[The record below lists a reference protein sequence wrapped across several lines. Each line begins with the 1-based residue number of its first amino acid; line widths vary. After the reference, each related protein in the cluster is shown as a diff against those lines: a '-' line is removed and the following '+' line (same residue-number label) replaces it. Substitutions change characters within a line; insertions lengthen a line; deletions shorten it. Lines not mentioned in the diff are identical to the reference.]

1 MPRYLRPRT
10 AEGIFFFTIVT
21 FGRRKIL
28 TLDMSRQI
36 LSNAIKEVQAQY
48 PFSIEA
54 WVLLPEHLHAIWTLP
69 NGDTDYS
76 KRWGLIKA
84 KFSKEGKPFFHA
96 EQSAN
101 SSRIKRRETTIWQ
114 RRFWE
119 HAIRDDTD
127 FQKHVDYIHYN
138 PVKHGLVAQVGDW
151 PYSTFHRYVREG
163 FYPENWGEDISLEPH
178 DCFGE
183 YNGAQCAP

>member
-1 MPRYLRPRT
+1 M
-10 AEGIFFFTIVT
+10 AEGTFFFTVVT

-36 LSNAIKEVQAQY
+36 LSSAIKEVQTQY

-54 WVLLPEHLHAIWTLP
+54 WVLLPEHIHAIWTLP
-69 NGDTDYS
+69 DGDTDYS

-84 KFSKEGKPFFHA
+84 KFSKASKAFFHA
-96 EQSAN
+96 EQSCN
-101 SSRIKRRETTIWQ
+101 PSRIKRRETTIWQ

-119 HAIRDDTD
+119 HAIRDDAD

-138 PVKHGLVAQVGDW
+138 PVKYGLAAQVGDW

-163 FYPENWGEDISLEPH
+163 FYPENWGEGVTFNQDES
-178 DCFGE
+178 FGE
-183 YNGAQCAP
+183 